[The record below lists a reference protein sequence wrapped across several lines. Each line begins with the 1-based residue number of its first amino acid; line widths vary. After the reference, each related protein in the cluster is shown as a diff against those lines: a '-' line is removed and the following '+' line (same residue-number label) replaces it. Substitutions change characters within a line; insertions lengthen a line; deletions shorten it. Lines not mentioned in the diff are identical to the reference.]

1 MEVGEEYRA
10 CVSYATLMPNMIE
23 NLTPWL
29 PRFSLPL
36 WQKMLHW
43 LSGRSKAIQL
53 IFVEQPGNF
62 WTYLDDEGTIQ
73 LHLMLDVTNASK
85 VIVFITRVQIRRIGW
100 LRRDPLQDCMLV
112 EIGGKRQVPQII
124 DPPLMSQTT
133 LSFRILHQYKGKRP
147 RRSQPIKCRLRITDQ
162 FGQLHYAR
170 LSVPSR

>member
-1 MEVGEEYRA
+1 MLHWV
-10 CVSYATLMPNMIE
+10 PNMIE
-23 NLTPWL
+23 NLSPWP
-29 PRFSLPL
+29 PRFLLPL

-53 IFVEQPGNF
+53 IFVERPGNL

-100 LRRDPLQDCMLV
+100 LRRVPWQDCMLV

-147 RRSQPIKCRLRITDQ
+147 RQGQSIKCLLRITDQ
-162 FGQLHYAR
+162 FGWLHYAR
-170 LSVPSR
+170 LTVPERH